1 MIRITNIC
9 HRDKSII
16 VHHYVYITCLEGSS
30 FREWSPVWLD
40 PDSGSTASLHLLL
53 TPKSV
58 TVHKCISI
66 IEMFKNT
73 FLCICSLTIK
83 NLLILKEK
91 KTFSVPLYEYLPKF
105 ISKTRSTRFPLLV
118 VHVQISGKTKHLMH
132 FNKS

>member
-40 PDSGSTASLHLLL
+40 PGSGSTASLHLLL

-91 KTFSVPLYEYLPKF
+91 KHFLYLYMNIYLNSSLKLDPLDFLYWWYMYKF
-105 ISKTRSTRFPLLV
+105 QVKLSI
-118 VHVQISGKTKHLMH
+118 
-132 FNKS
+132 

>member
-40 PDSGSTASLHLLL
+40 PGSGSTASLHLLL

-91 KTFSVPLYEYLPKF
+91 KHFLYFYMNIYLNSSLKLDPLDFLYWWY
-105 ISKTRSTRFPLLV
+105 
-118 VHVQISGKTKHLMH
+118 M
-132 FNKS
+132 